1 MNSLSKGLFWLFE
14 FVPNGSEFP
23 FVNYI
28 NYICIDVYECMYIYV
43 YTFVSLRFDK
53 LFVQPQNFVMSF
65 PIVIVYLL

>member
-1 MNSLSKGLFWLFE
+1 MNSLSEGLFWLFE

-28 NYICIDVYECMYIYV
+28 NYMYMYV
-43 YTFVSLRFDK
+43 YVCTFVSLRFDK